1 MTSPH
6 PVNLAAA
13 LADLQTQLPVI
24 KRTKKVRVTTD
35 KGSYEYYYAPLD
47 EISEAVLP
55 IMGKLGLSFSAM
67 PTVDDGGRFVL
78 RYVLMHSSGESIGG
92 DYPLKTGDAREISAA
107 IKQMGSAITYA
118 RRYCLCAV
126 VGVAAEDDDDAPDG
140 APQTTVQRRRRPAA
154 QQPEPA
160 EGQPV
165 QRRAQTTAPPL
176 PGEDAVEDPNAV
188 TDPQKGKLSGMF
200 RDLEV
205 TDRDER
211 LALMTDMLGRPIG
224 SIKDLTKREASAAI
238 DAIDKALKTD
248 NPLTAMIEIYQRT
261 QGTEP
266 PPAGRPP
273 GQRSRNAREAVT
285 NNGDEGTEPA
295 PWEGQLQ

>member
-1 MTSPH
+1 MTEPH
-6 PVNLAAA
+6 PTTPDIPDPKSLDEVILLLQSDPPVIVKNKDGQAGNQKTRY
-13 LADLQTQLPVI
+13 ADLVQVYGTVMPRITAYGVI
-24 KRTKKVRVTTD
+24 WTCSPD
-35 KGSYEYYYAPLD
+35 LD
-47 EISEAVLP
+47 GE
-55 IMGKLGLSFSAM
+55 
-67 PTVDDGGRFVL
+67 RFVL
-78 RYVLMHSSGESIGG
+78 RWELKHIPSGDVRTGR
-92 DYPLKTGDAREISAA
+92 YPLGVSDNP
-107 IKQMGSAITYA
+107 QQLGSRQSYA
-118 RRYCLCAV
+118 TRYAFLRVLGLAV
-126 VGVAAEDDDDAPDG
+126 EDEDDDGSETPRRPA
-140 APQTTVQRRRRPAA
+140 QRRARTTPDADTGPTTPRERRPAA
-154 QQPEPA
+154 E
-160 EGQPV
+160 
-165 QRRAQTTAPPL
+165 TADQ
-176 PGEDAVEDPNAV
+176 GDPNAV
-188 TDPQKGKLSGMF
+188 SEPQQRKLAIQF

-205 TDRDER
+205 TDRDQR